1 MFRKAIK
8 ITLKIKELRNCRD
21 SFFFV
26 FIHFFVNFN
35 KMIIFVEIMRQWIYF
50 LIRII

>member
-26 FIHFFVNFN
+26 FIHFFVNFD
-35 KMIIFVEIMRQWIYF
+35 KMIIFAETIRKWRYF
-50 LIRII
+50 LTRII